1 MIGHFIVRP
10 SAARFHFPD
19 FLLPA
24 MSALTQID
32 LRTDPAAAPYQ
43 KHEVVQVA
51 FAAAPGELIS
61 LEGPNR
67 YQPGDAV
74 VTGSTGDRW
83 VVSRD
88 RFDAKYE
95 PLQAG
100 THGQDGDYRNK
111 PGVVLARRMADAF
124 SIARCAG
131 GDVLHGAA
139 GDWLMQY
146 APGDYGIV
154 QQARF
159 AQVYRPA
166 QGQA

>member
-1 MIGHFIVRP
+1 MPI
-10 SAARFHFPD
+10 
-19 FLLPA
+19 
-24 MSALTQID
+24 LTHID

-51 FAAAPGELIS
+51 FATAAGELIS

-67 YQPGDAV
+67 YQPGDAI

-83 VVSRD
+83 VVSRE
-88 RFDAKYE
+88 RFDARYQ

-100 THGQDGDYRNK
+100 MHGQDGAYQNI
-111 PGVVLARRMADAF
+111 PGVVLAKRMDEAF
-124 SIARCAG
+124 SIARSAG

-146 APGDYGIV
+146 APNDYGIV

-166 QGQA
+166 QGKA

>member
-1 MIGHFIVRP
+1 MP
-10 SAARFHFPD
+10 T
-19 FLLPA
+19 
-24 MSALTQID
+24 LTHID

-51 FAAAPGELIS
+51 FAAAPGELLS

-67 YQPGDAV
+67 YQPGDAI

-83 VVSRD
+83 VVSRE
-88 RFDAKYE
+88 RFDARYE

-100 THGQDGDYRNK
+100 THGQDGAYRNK
-111 PGVVLARRMADAF
+111 PGVVLAKRMDAAF
-124 SIARCAG
+124 SIARSTG
-131 GDVLHGAA
+131 GDVLRGEA

-166 QGQA
+166 AGNA

>member
-1 MIGHFIVRP
+1 MPTLSH
-10 SAARFHFPD
+10 
-19 FLLPA
+19 
-24 MSALTQID
+24 ID
-32 LRTDPAAAPYQ
+32 LRTDPAAASYQ

-51 FAAAPGELIS
+51 FATAAGELIS

-67 YQPGDAV
+67 YQDGDAI

-83 VVSRD
+83 VVSRE
-88 RFDAKYE
+88 RFDARYQ

-100 THGQDGDYRNK
+100 RHGQDGAYQNI
-111 PGVVLARRMADAF
+111 PGVVLAKRMDEAF
-124 SIARCAG
+124 SIARSAG

-146 APGDYGIV
+146 APNDYGIV

-159 AQVYRPA
+159 AQVYRAA
-166 QGQA
+166 QGKA